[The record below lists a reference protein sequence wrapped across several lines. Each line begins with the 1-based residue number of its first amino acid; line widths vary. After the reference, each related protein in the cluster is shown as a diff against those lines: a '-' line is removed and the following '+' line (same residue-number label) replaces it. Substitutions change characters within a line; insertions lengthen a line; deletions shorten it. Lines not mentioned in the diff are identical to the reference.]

1 MIVVIFLFLLQ
12 YSYRTPEGFRK
23 MDNPTLRKGLDKI
36 TSSLNQIGD
45 TFEKAFEVRC
55 FASSATLGKLS
66 VVLLLFNLLFLIRL
80 DELMISYLSP
90 EQGKDC

>member
-1 MIVVIFLFLLQ
+1 
-12 YSYRTPEGFRK
+12 
-23 MDNPTLRKGLDKI
+23 MDNPAIRKGLDKI

-55 FASSATLGKLS
+55 FASSATVGKLS
-66 VVLLLFNLLFLIRL
+66 IELLLFNFLLFLIRL